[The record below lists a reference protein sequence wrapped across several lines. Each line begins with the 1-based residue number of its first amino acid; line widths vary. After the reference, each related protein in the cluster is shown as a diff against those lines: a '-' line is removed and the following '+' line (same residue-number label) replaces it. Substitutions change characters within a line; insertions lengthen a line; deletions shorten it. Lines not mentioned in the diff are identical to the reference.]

1 MRILRGLPPGKGD
14 DRNRSSRGLPSSGPL
29 PDSERTKISK
39 LAMMSDIVLYSRN
52 GCHLCD
58 VAAESLARHGL
69 RFERIDIDTEPD
81 LRARYD
87 ACVPVVVVDGRE
99 RFRGRIDELLLRRLL
114 VNRKPS

>member
-14 DRNRSSRGLPSSGPL
+14 DRLRPLLGLPAKSGV
-29 PDSERTKISK
+29 PDPERIKISK

-58 VAAESLARHGL
+58 VAAEILARHGL
-69 RFERIDIDTEPD
+69 KFERIDIDAEPE
-81 LRARYD
+81 LQARYD

-99 RFRGRIDELLLRRLL
+99 RFRGHIDELLLRRLL